1 MKHLGNSWNVLEIVL
16 NAHVER
22 TSLEVC
28 DDTIRSEMKRDKNL
42 TQKKPYTYSYF
53 IELVASDCNS
63 DFVDTLVKQFTL

>member
-53 IELVASDCNS
+53 IEL
-63 DFVDTLVKQFTL
+63 